1 MTLVDR
7 ARLATRLVGLVGLLA
22 IPGIA
27 LAPGDARAQSA
38 EAEVLFREGRKLL
51 KAGKLEAGCDK
62 IEASERLESS
72 LGTLLNLG
80 DCREKLGRH
89 ASSWAAFRKAEAV
102 AKRSGNEAKRQAEA
116 GRRAAALEPKLSNM
130 VIQVAERV
138 DGLVVRREDDVV
150 DPAVWNTAVPLD
162 PDTYTIVAE
171 APGYKPWRTEV
182 AIGGKLRRQVVT
194 VPRLER
200 LPVAVRPPDQR
211 EVSPPVA
218 VWPSPTVSPPLL
230 ERVEQPI
237 VIRRA
242 RRGMWTPAR
251 KISAGLAVVGVASLG
266 GGIYY
271 GLRSR
276 DQQADSDELCPQT
289 LCDNASGLRLN
300 DSAQTSATRANLLYA
315 VGGTAIAASVLIWVL
330 GAPEDETVVT
340 PTVGAGRVGVSFGGK
355 F

>member
-7 ARLATRLVGLVGLLA
+7 AHLVARLVALLA

-51 KAGKLEAGCDK
+51 KAGRLEAGCDK

-80 DCREKLGRH
+80 DCREKLGRY
-89 ASSWAAFRKAEAV
+89 ASAWAAFRKAEAV

-130 VIQVAERV
+130 VIQVTERV
-138 DGLVVRREDDVV
+138 DGLVVRREDEVV
-150 DPAVWNTAVPLD
+150 DPAVWNTALPLD

-200 LPVAVRPPDQR
+200 LPVAVKPPQPR
-211 EVSPPVA
+211 EVASPVA
-218 VWPSPTVSPPLL
+218 VAPSLVRPPLV
-230 ERVEQPI
+230 EHVEQPI

-242 RRGMWTPAR
+242 RPGMWTPAR
-251 KISAGLAVVGVASLG
+251 KISAGLAVLGVASLG

-289 LCDNASGLRLN
+289 LCDNVEGLRLN
-300 DSAQTSATRANLLYA
+300 DSAQTSATRANILYA
-315 VGGTAIAASVLIWVL
+315 AGGTAIAASVLIWVL
-330 GAPEDETVVT
+330 GAPDDETVVT
-340 PTVGAGRVGVSFGGK
+340 PTVGAGRVGMAFGGK

>member
-7 ARLATRLVGLVGLLA
+7 ARLAARLVALLA

-51 KAGKLEAGCDK
+51 KAGRLEAGCDK
-62 IEASERLESS
+62 LEASERLESS

-89 ASSWAAFRKAEAV
+89 ASAWAAFRKAEAV

-116 GRRAAALEPKLSNM
+116 GRRAAALEPRLSNM
-130 VIQVAERV
+130 VIQVTAPV
-138 DGLVVRREDDVV
+138 DGLVVRREDEVV

-171 APGYKPWRTEV
+171 APGYKPWRAEV
-182 AIGGKLRRQVVT
+182 PIGGKLRRQVVT
-194 VPRLER
+194 VPKLER
-200 LPVAVRPPDQR
+200 LPVAVKPP
-211 EVSPPVA
+211 EPPAPVA
-218 VWPSPTVSPPLL
+218 VAPSPMASSPLSAPLGA
-230 ERVEQPI
+230 RVEEPI

-242 RRGMWTPAR
+242 RPGMWTPAR
-251 KISAGLAVVGVASLG
+251 KISAGLAVVGAASLG

-276 DQQADSDELCPQT
+276 DQQADSNELCPQT

-300 DSAQTSATRANLLYA
+300 DQAQTSATRANILYA
-315 VGGTAIAASVLIWVL
+315 VGGTAMAASILIWVL